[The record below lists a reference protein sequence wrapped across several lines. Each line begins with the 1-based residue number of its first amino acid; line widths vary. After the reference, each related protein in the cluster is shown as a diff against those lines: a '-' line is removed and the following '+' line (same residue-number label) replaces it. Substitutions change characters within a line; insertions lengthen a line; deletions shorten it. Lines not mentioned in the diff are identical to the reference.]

1 MPRAEEL
8 VATSWKRALHGNL
21 QKEGFLEDA
30 LAAALEAPGVW
41 ERLHAHL
48 KLSNDVPSTLPVVST
63 QDVVEEGRTDICLR
77 WPSGY
82 RLTLELKIDNQP
94 GKEQVERYQ
103 RSGSD
108 VITVA
113 RLPGHIDAPESNGH
127 KFFGSFT
134 WSYLRKLDWANAPL
148 EWRQFL
154 RLLDATEVVV
164 KNVDR
169 AELEGIVGSWDTWD
183 TLQEW
188 SQKGME
194 AVHLVLQNAG
204 LDWVYKEKK
213 RQRVRVDMT
222 HQRLVWWMWPPPW
235 NDDSL
240 AIYAGFFMGRNKEG
254 EQDPVLE
261 RGLPDLML
269 AFHIDPNSPRGKLMR
284 KDSALQT
291 AIARWTSRVAFGG
304 ERREPRLDGH
314 EWEVLRCRQTARLI
328 TEAPDPGVKTVE
340 WMRDRAL
347 EWVEDGIVQRI
358 TELAKSV

>member
-1 MPRAEEL
+1 MHRAEYL
-8 VATSWKRALHGNL
+8 LAKIWNRVQGGIQ
-21 QKEGFLEDA
+21 QKEGVLEDA

-41 ERLHAHL
+41 ERLHRHL
-48 KLSNDVPSTLPVVST
+48 QLSNDVPSTLPIVST

-77 WPSGY
+77 WPNEY

-94 GKEQVERYQ
+94 EKHQVERYQ

-108 VITVA
+108 VIAIA
-113 RLPGHIDAPESNGH
+113 RLPGYIDAPEINGR

-134 WSYLRKLDWANAPL
+134 WSYLRKLDWDNSPL
-148 EWRQFL
+148 VWRQLL
-154 RLLDATEVVV
+154 RLLDATEVIV

-188 SQKGME
+188 SQNGME
-194 AVHLVLQNAG
+194 AVHGVLQIAG
-204 LDWVYKEKK
+204 MNWVYKEKK

-222 HQRLVWWMWPPPW
+222 HQRLVWWMWTPPW
-235 NDDSL
+235 NDDCL
-240 AIYAGFFMGRNKEG
+240 ALYAGFFMGRNKEG

-269 AFHIDPNSPRGKLMR
+269 AFHIDPNSPRGKLLR
-284 KDSALQT
+284 KDSALQK
-291 AIARWTSRVAFGG
+291 AIKRWTSRVPLGS

-314 EWEVLRCRQTARLI
+314 QWEVIRCRETARLI
-328 TEAPDPGVKTVE
+328 TEAPDPGMKMVD
-340 WMRDRAL
+340 WMRDRAQ
-347 EWVEDGIVQRI
+347 EWVDDGIVQRI
-358 TELAKSV
+358 TELAKGV